1 MSRSAACRTL
11 TALIL
16 ATGVFLLIAGHI
28 ALIGAFSSYQTI
40 FAMIARRYL
49 DTDFAHV
56 LRPELFMI
64 EEGRPALELIFFP
77 MVSLLAALLQ
87 ALAAVS
93 LDFWGRAVSVAAT
106 CVNAWVVYRL
116 ARESGDRSGALAASF
131 FFLLSP
137 FVWTYGRNFQNEALA
152 LLCLSAGLY
161 AILRAKGK
169 STWPWLGL
177 SALLLGLA
185 GIMRIHFLFV
195 LPALLLFFPRE
206 CRWGKRVFWFAAVL
220 VLPLAWN
227 AHDWYLQN
235 RLPNVHSTMFMQ
247 LQVGKTFP
255 HPLLLDWR
263 YYAKFAE
270 NLIYWAIGPVGFLF
284 LLAAVGG
291 MVPERSLSRASG
303 HPSSDAAFWI
313 RRQLWPRVQNA
324 ASPKGCEAETGGAK
338 GPFPPLLPWLLLTV
352 FAWFVVLL
360 IPQKFEA
367 QHFYGYAAVLPMSV
381 LAGRGFAA
389 WMAGKKR
396 ATIVVLLIASAGIAA
411 LPAWAR
417 NIKATAYDGAVLPAA
432 DFLRANTPADALVIA
447 SHGTSGDLL
456 YYGRRL
462 GWTFVML
469 PSTDRP
475 LSVYMLV
482 ETKGGPS
489 RAARLERNEA
499 YRNTVDWLE
508 YLRGQ
513 GAGYFIVSQRAEL
526 EANPDLMKHLQQ
538 HYRRIS
544 SDTDPF
550 YAFDLKEES
559 RHAP

>member
-1 MSRSAACRTL
+1 MPRSAACRTL
-11 TALIL
+11 TVLIL
-16 ATGVFLLIAGHI
+16 AVGVLLLIAGHM

-40 FAMIARRYL
+40 FAMIAQRYV
-49 DTDFAHV
+49 DTGFAHM

-93 LDFWGRAVSVAAT
+93 LDFWGRAVSVAAS
-106 CVNAWVVYRL
+106 CVNTWVVYRL
-116 ARESGDRSGALAASF
+116 AREYGGRPAALAAAF
-131 FFLLSP
+131 FFLFSP
-137 FVWTYGRNFQNEALA
+137 YVWTNGRNFQNEALA

-161 AILRAKGK
+161 AILRSK
-169 STWPWLGL
+169 SKNAWPWLGL

-185 GIMRIHFLFV
+185 GIMRVHFLFV

-206 CRWGKRVFWFAAVL
+206 CRWGKRAVWFAAVL

-270 NLIYWAIGPVGFLF
+270 NLIYWAIGPIGFLF
-284 LLAAVGG
+284 LLKAAGC
-291 MVPERSLSRASG
+291 MVPLQRS
-303 HPSSDAAFWI
+303 
-313 RRQLWPRVQNA
+313 
-324 ASPKGCEAETGGAK
+324 KGARSFPTGAAK
-338 GPFPPLLPWLLLTV
+338 GPYNLPLHWLFFACLSWLT
-352 FAWFVVLL
+352 VLL

-389 WMAGKKR
+389 CMAGKR
-396 ATIVVLLIASAGIAA
+396 RGMVVALLIASAGISA

-417 NIKATAYDGAVLPAA
+417 NIKVTAYDGAVLPAA
-432 DFLRANTPADALVIA
+432 DFLRKNTPADALIIA

-469 PSTDRP
+469 PATDRP
-475 LSVYMLV
+475 LSVYMLIA
-482 ETKGGPS
+482 TKGGPS
-489 RAARLERNEA
+489 EEACLKRNEA

-544 SDTDPF
+544 MDTDPF
-550 YAFDLKEES
+550 YAFDLSEES
-559 RHAP
+559 RHAA